1 MIRKN
6 SEHVRD
12 LHPEIGLR
20 IKELREEDH
29 ISQQVVADMCHVTPA
44 AVSNWEKG
52 GGLSLDNVV
61 SIALAFHVRLDWLV
75 LGKGR
80 KR

>member
-1 MIRKN
+1 MNRKN
-6 SEHVRD
+6 SQHVRD
-12 LHPEIGLR
+12 LHPEIGRR
-20 IKELREEDH
+20 IVELREEDN
-29 ISQQVVADMCHVTPA
+29 ISQHVVADMCHVTPA
-44 AVSNWEKG
+44 AVSKWEKG

-61 SIALAFHVRLDWLV
+61 SVALAFHVNLDWLV